1 MSLGLST
8 NERDLIT
15 SPLSV
20 AAHQPFQFYTGK
32 NISPTCPIFSLALKT
47 LKMIAAKYGKK
58 KKQLYIGNKILV
70 SELNSKNIRK
80 KLKEQFWIQ
89 FSVCSLTLDF
99 IR

>member
-20 AAHQPFQFYTGK
+20 AACQPFQFYTGK

-58 KKQLYIGNKILV
+58 KQLYIVNKILA
-70 SELNSKNIRK
+70 SELNSKNIKK

>member
-20 AAHQPFQFYTGK
+20 AARQPFQFYTGK
-32 NISPTCPIFSLALKT
+32 NISPTCAIFSLALKT

-58 KKQLYIGNKILV
+58 KQLYIVNKILA
-70 SELNSKNIRK
+70 SELNSKNIKK

>member
-8 NERDLIT
+8 NEIDLIT

-32 NISPTCPIFSLALKT
+32 NISPTCRIFSLALKT

-58 KKQLYIGNKILV
+58 KQLYIGNKILA
-70 SELNSKNIRK
+70 SELNSKNIKK

>member
-20 AAHQPFQFYTGK
+20 AARQPFQFYTGK

-58 KKQLYIGNKILV
+58 KQLYIGNKILV
-70 SELNSKNIRK
+70 SELNSKNIKK

>member
-58 KKQLYIGNKILV
+58 KQLYIGNKILA
-70 SELNSKNIRK
+70 SEFNSKNIKK

>member
-1 MSLGLST
+1 
-8 NERDLIT
+8 
-15 SPLSV
+15 
-20 AAHQPFQFYTGK
+20 
-32 NISPTCPIFSLALKT
+32 
-47 LKMIAAKYGKK
+47 MIAAKYGKK
-58 KKQLYIGNKILV
+58 KKQLYIGNKILA